1 MESPVSLGRQP
12 HQTSEGGFLRG
23 TARTENS
30 AINPASLAAEPRR
43 VTRSG
48 NQEQLLL
55 PIARHLGCSVCL
67 LMRDEDAAELNE
79 LVLERRRL
87 IRRLDELNDLLLEID
102 LRTIEP
108 ALRKGSITVH

>member
-1 MESPVSLGRQP
+1 MIGTPVDRGVFDRSNFKLLGSSLLCV
-12 HQTSEGGFLRG
+12 SI
-23 TARTENS
+23 A
-30 AINPASLAAEPRR
+30 RR

-55 PIARHLGCSVCL
+55 PIAGRLRCGLGL
-67 LMRDEDAAELNE
+67 FMRDEDAEALNE

-87 IRRLDELNDLLLEID
+87 IRRLDELNDMLLEVD

-108 ALRKGSITVH
+108 ALRKGSIPIH

>member
-1 MESPVSLGRQP
+1 MII
-12 HQTSEGGFLRG
+12 
-23 TARTENS
+23 AREVVHGKATRS
-30 AINPASLAAEPRR
+30 

-55 PIARHLGCSVCL
+55 AIVRHLGCGVGL

-87 IRRLDELNDLLLEID
+87 IRRLDELNDMLLEVD

-108 ALRKGSITVH
+108 ALRKGSTTIH

>member
-1 MESPVSLGRQP
+1 MLAIAHSKQRRAQVF
-12 HQTSEGGFLRG
+12 EGARKNQGLRYQRG
-23 TARTENS
+23 
-30 AINPASLAAEPRR
+30 LAGAEPGS

-48 NQEQLLL
+48 SQEQLLL
-55 PIARHLGCSVCL
+55 PIVRHLGCSVCL